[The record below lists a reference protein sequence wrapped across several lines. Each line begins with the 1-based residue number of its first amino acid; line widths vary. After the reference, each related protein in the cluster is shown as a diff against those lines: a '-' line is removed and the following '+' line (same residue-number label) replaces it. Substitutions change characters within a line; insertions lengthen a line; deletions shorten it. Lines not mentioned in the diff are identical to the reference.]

1 MTATPEGLDDWVRR
15 VANRL
20 EADGSSLGDLSVEI
34 PVLLDLA
41 RDAAHGVARPAA
53 PVTTFLLG
61 YAAGRADADA
71 AEVRRL
77 AALLAE
83 LAGAPGAGSDSSGS
97 GSDSPDS
104 GESA

>member
-1 MTATPEGLDDWVRR
+1 MTNTPDGLDDWVRR
-15 VANRL
+15 VSARL
-20 EADGSSLGDLSVEI
+20 DADGSSLGDLEVEI

-61 YAAGRADADA
+61 YAAGRTGADA

-77 AALLAE
+77 ATLLAE
-83 LAGAPGAGSDSSGS
+83 LAGPG
-97 GSDSPDS
+97 
-104 GESA
+104 ETE